1 MISLCA
7 PIVQYFSVT
16 ADILTYPHRLLN
28 EHGRGL
34 RYGEWNQRGKA
45 RSVVAPGLW
54 DTCDLVRKTQ
64 LGTCYDHTP
73 PVLANLTGKRPVC
86 F

>member
-1 MISLCA
+1 MSLCA

-16 ADILTYPHRLLN
+16 ADMLTYPHCLLN
-28 EHGRGL
+28 KHGRGL

-45 RSVVAPGLW
+45 KSVVAPGLW
-54 DTCDLVRKTQ
+54 DTRDLVRKTE